1 MSLLRISLTAACS
14 TFLAFS
20 CMTSA
25 MAAPA
30 TGRPA
35 APSQPVDIQTM
46 MIQRCASEMTALT
59 ITDATSAQKV
69 CKCTIDVQASNL
81 KVGEFWK
88 IQSMAMNGQKPDTY
102 AAFNRIKAPLEQC
115 RAGVKLNPPTAP
127 N

>member
-25 MAAPA
+25 VAAPT

-46 MIQRCASEMTALT
+46 MTQRCASEMTALK

-69 CKCTIDVQASNL
+69 CKCTVDVRANNL

-88 IQSMAMNGQKPDTY
+88 IQSMAMNGQNPETLP
-102 AAFNRIKAPLEQC
+102 AFTRIKPQLEKC
-115 RAGVKLNPPTAP
+115 VAGVKMNPPSAP